1 MNNFEKSLFDKTV
14 NKVLETGY
22 TLVSVED
29 TKEFGIRIIRFT
41 IENLNKE
48 EPISC
53 DDTTLVSEAL
63 SDLLDEIDP
72 IETEYYLEVSSVGL
86 EKELKT
92 TEDLE
97 SAIGKFVN
105 VKTYEKIEIHK
116 SMYKEFEGD
125 IVSVDDETVEIK
137 VHIKQFRYPV
147 KVARKLI
154 AKIRLAIKMN

>member
-53 DDTTLVSEAL
+53 DDTTLVSEVL

-97 SAIGKFVN
+97 GAIGKFVN

>member
-1 MNNFEKSLFDKTV
+1 MIQSF
-14 NKVLETGY
+14 
-22 TLVSVED
+22 SV
-29 TKEFGIRIIRFT
+29 RIA
-41 IENLNKE
+41 
-48 EPISC
+48 
-53 DDTTLVSEAL
+53 V
-63 SDLLDEIDP
+63 LDEIDP

-97 SAIGKFVN
+97 GAIGKFVN